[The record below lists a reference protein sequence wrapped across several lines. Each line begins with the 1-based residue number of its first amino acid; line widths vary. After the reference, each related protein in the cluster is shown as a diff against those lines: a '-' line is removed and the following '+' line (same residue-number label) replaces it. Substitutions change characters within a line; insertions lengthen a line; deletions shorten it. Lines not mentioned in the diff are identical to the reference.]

1 MVADLEILGW
11 LHDSELLSIDVTM
24 EDGERHLTLLVHGD
38 DEMGFENWGG
48 SVFRLVFNEVDLL
61 ELKVTGFVHGPVLFD
76 GVDRVALSSFDERL
90 PPEQRRPKH
99 SYLANFIDGS
109 WLRVACQKVTARKAS
124 P

>member
-1 MVADLEILGW
+1 RLPQRVLSELPLLPRVLPTNGPRPLPQPQVWAQDCLERGSEHMVADLEILGW

-61 ELKVTGFVHGPVLFD
+61 EL
-76 GVDRVALSSFDERL
+76 
-90 PPEQRRPKH
+90 
-99 SYLANFIDGS
+99 
-109 WLRVACQKVTARKAS
+109 
-124 P
+124 